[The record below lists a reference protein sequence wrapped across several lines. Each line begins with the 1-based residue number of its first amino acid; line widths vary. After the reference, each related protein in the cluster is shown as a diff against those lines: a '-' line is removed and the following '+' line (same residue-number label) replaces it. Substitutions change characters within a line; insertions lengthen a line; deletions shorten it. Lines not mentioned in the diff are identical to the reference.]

1 MGLRLLWGSSG
12 AWLPSWELAVATCVG
27 LSLWMLR
34 VRGERRGRGWRVEL
48 LEVVG
53 KEWRG
58 DEGEV
63 L

>member
-1 MGLRLLWGSSG
+1 
-12 AWLPSWELAVATCVG
+12 
-27 LSLWMLR
+27 MLR

-53 KEWRG
+53 REWRG